1 VKENIESSGMF
12 YIVKW
17 NFKKILIIQYTCQS
31 QLGIKLRVYED
42 KSLRK
47 SSTFPASISY
57 LHPRVT
63 TSIRTSS
70 HLTFSSGV
78 LAKLVA
84 GIFMA
89 ILFLSCCLSTAD
101 WLYTHSFYLCKFSTI
116 SKATV
121 SHFRIWN
128 LYSQISTFHSAFI
141 MGHDMCD
148 MDYFTLVWKTIM

>member
-1 VKENIESSGMF
+1 MENIESSGMF

-17 NFKKILIIQYTCQS
+17 NFKKLLNIQYTCQS
-31 QLGIKLRVYED
+31 QLGIKLRFYED

-47 SSTFPASISY
+47 SSTYPASISY
-57 LHPRVT
+57 LLHPRVT
-63 TSIRTSS
+63 TSIRASN
-70 HLTFSSGV
+70 LTFSSGV

-84 GIFMA
+84 GILMP
-89 ILFLSCCLSTAD
+89 ILFLSCCLSIAD
-101 WLYTHSFYLCKFSTI
+101 WLYTHSFYLCKLSTI

-128 LYSQISTFHSAFI
+128 LYSQISTFHSTCI

-148 MDYFTLVWKTIM
+148 MDYFTLVWKTVM